1 MPPAGIRRPHMSS
14 ILSSRHKPF
23 RSLWLRA
30 RRKLGMHTPRAQG
43 SWGRDIRRPLR
54 VAVSSLLSKLLLLLT
69 SFQAAI
75 MNTLQKLTINLHEH
89 LGTLSEYLEDPD
101 TFDLG
106 SFPMIQRE
114 SERCREQ
121 AIQVLGALHQHMLS
135 LQQYK
140 LPNKDDRTQLSSQ
153 RARPE
158 SQISPLHVVAPQS
171 FTSRIAADEKR
182 TTNRISSPSH
192 YEVNIPM
199 EVNIPTGTSYG
210 SYKGEGRPP
219 AARAESSGR
228 PREDSAVQL
237 IDRAEV
243 VRQMTS
249 NEDFLEKRMRSR
261 QSFRQDMEDLRQAS
275 TSSTA
280 ATSPRPGFIQTSPR
294 LVYSAE
300 FSASPVATSR
310 PNSYLM
316 ARTHSREGQSVSS
329 PGGLSPRNGAV
340 ILERQD
346 SGTSELLIFGPPES
360 PPQSGRQ
367 SASEGHSTLART
379 LKPPGFGEGVP
390 DGIQV
395 VGQLVSDP
403 GLILANENH
412 NQPTPAT
419 SVKSIEY
426 PIRPNASFHKYGGFC
441 PGAHM
446 IRRGIKGAQ
455 EVRKKPGVC
464 YSFHF
469 PAHC

>member
-1 MPPAGIRRPHMSS
+1 MTV
-14 ILSSRHKPF
+14 SR
-23 RSLWLRA
+23 
-30 RRKLGMHTPRAQG
+30 
-43 SWGRDIRRPLR
+43 
-54 VAVSSLLSKLLLLLT
+54 LLSKLLLLLT
-69 SFQAAI
+69 FQAAI
-75 MNTLQKLTINLHEH
+75 MNTLQKLTINLHEY
-89 LGTLSEYLEDPD
+89 LETLSEYLEDPD

-106 SFPMIQRE
+106 SFSMIQRE

-135 LQQYK
+135 MQQYK
-140 LPNKDDRTQLSSQ
+140 LPSEEDRTQLSSQ
-153 RARPE
+153 RAWPE
-158 SQISPLHVVAPQS
+158 SQISPLHVEASQS

-182 TTNRISSPSH
+182 PTNRISSPSH
-192 YEVNIPM
+192 YKVNIPM
-199 EVNIPTGTSYG
+199 EINVPTGTSYS
-210 SYKGEGRPP
+210 SYKGERRPP
-219 AARAESSGR
+219 ATGAESSGR
-228 PREDSAVQL
+228 PREDSAVHL

-261 QSFRQDMEDLRQAS
+261 QSFRQGMEDLRQAS
-275 TSSTA
+275 ASSTA
-280 ATSPRPGFIQTSPR
+280 AMSPRPGLIQTSPH

-300 FSASPVATSR
+300 FSAGPIATSR
-310 PNSYLM
+310 PNSYLI
-316 ARTHSREGQSVSS
+316 ARTHSREGQRVSS
-329 PGGLSPRNGAV
+329 PGGLSPRSGTA

-346 SGTSELLIFGPPES
+346 SGTSELLIFGLPES

-367 SASEGHSTLART
+367 SASEGHGTLART
-379 LKPPGFGEGVP
+379 LKLPGFGEGVP

-395 VGQLVSDP
+395 VDQVVSDL

-426 PIRPNASFHKYGGFC
+426 PIRPNASFHKPGGFC

-446 IRRGIKGAQ
+446 IRRGTKGAQ

-469 PAHC
+469 PANC